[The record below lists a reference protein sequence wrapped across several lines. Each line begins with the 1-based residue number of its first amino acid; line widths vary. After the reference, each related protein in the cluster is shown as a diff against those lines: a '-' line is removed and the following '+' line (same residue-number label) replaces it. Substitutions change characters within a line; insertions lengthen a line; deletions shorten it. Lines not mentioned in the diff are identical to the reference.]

1 MRLSLIATDTGF
13 ERPMVI
19 ILLLPRARPIEP
31 VVSLGEAAVSLLV
44 KTMQPPQTSD
54 GVGSNAIRA

>member
-1 MRLSLIATDTGF
+1 
-13 ERPMVI
+13 MVI